1 MGVLKAVSLLWG
13 ADTNVENDFDAYLNT
28 VSYAEQSEFNRSAG
42 AVDSLVKRLRPSKAW
57 GKVSEEEQRAF
68 AKNLKL
74 SDFER
79 NIDVSIEQQFAAVT
93 IWISEN
99 EIYIIFSMLGVV
111 FEVILTMVTYT
122 LVIENKYGSRFNI
135 CIYNIY

>member
-57 GKVSEEEQRAF
+57 GKVSDEEQRAF
-68 AKNLKL
+68 AKNLKI
-74 SDFER
+74 SER
-79 NIDVSIEQQFAAVT
+79 FKNAVARFFQKEEEEYTEPVKSEPVVENDSIERVRVKGGEERT
-93 IWISEN
+93 
-99 EIYIIFSMLGVV
+99 
-111 FEVILTMVTYT
+111 
-122 LVIENKYGSRFNI
+122 K
-135 CIYNIY
+135 

>member
-1 MGVLKAVSLLWG
+1 MLRKRMGVLKAVSLLWG

-42 AVDSLVKRLRPSKAW
+42 AVDSLVKRLRPSRAW

-74 SDFER
+74 SER
-79 NIDVSIEQQFAAVT
+79 FKNAIARFFQKEEEEYTEPAKAEPELEKDPIERVKVRGGAAGTVKKL
-93 IWISEN
+93 EKDR
-99 EIYIIFSMLGVV
+99 EIEEERS
-111 FEVILTMVTYT
+111 
-122 LVIENKYGSRFNI
+122 K
-135 CIYNIY
+135 

>member
-57 GKVSEEEQRAF
+57 GKVSDEEQRAF
-68 AKNLKL
+68 AKNLKI
-74 SDFER
+74 SER
-79 NIDVSIEQQFAAVT
+79 FKNAAARFFQKEEEEYTEPVKSEPVVENDSIERVRVKGGAAGSVKKL
-93 IWISEN
+93 EKEK
-99 EIYIIFSMLGVV
+99 EIG
-111 FEVILTMVTYT
+111 EERT
-122 LVIENKYGSRFNI
+122 K
-135 CIYNIY
+135 